1 MLLPPSTSIPVPPPP
16 LPKVKLNEEQKL
28 NNIKS
33 NFSFI
38 DRTLFELLIQEKK
51 ISDLIP
57 NEKYYYTGKIIKI
70 NEAGKRQERYIV
82 ITEKALYNIKTQ
94 LLLGPKI
101 QRKFLYKDMIGI
113 TISNT
118 SNEIV
123 IHGNNNEH
131 DYYYEAKKQILRDK
145 IVAYISFF
153 YCYEMN
159 NFIKICMTEN
169 KSLVDYVTHKSDKKN
184 NLNSKVNLKNE
195 IDSYTFLIEMMFKIT
210 KRNIDYIYQAIDKDY
225 TIINKLCIQCFKD
238 EKYELPKINPEMAK
252 YAEYKKKIGPNS
264 IY

>member
-113 TISNT
+113 SISNT

-131 DYYYEAKKQILRDK
+131 DYHYEAKKQILRDK

-153 YCYEMN
+153 IVM
-159 NFIKICMTEN
+159 K
-169 KSLVDYVTHKSDKKN
+169 
-184 NLNSKVNLKNE
+184 
-195 IDSYTFLIEMMFKIT
+195 
-210 KRNIDYIYQAIDKDY
+210 
-225 TIINKLCIQCFKD
+225 
-238 EKYELPKINPEMAK
+238 
-252 YAEYKKKIGPNS
+252 
-264 IY
+264 